1 MPASPLDPHAAT
13 AAELQE
19 RIGADRRGVPYLVFR
34 EPDGGQRIEA
44 LGERRHATVGR
55 APACDVCLSWD
66 TAVSGVH
73 AELERLADD
82 WAVVDDGLSRNGTF
96 VNGERLAG
104 RRRLADGDML
114 RLGDTVLAYRAPLHV
129 VQETAPATGAPAEV
143 ALSPAQR
150 RVLVALCRPLRDGG
164 AHASPASNRQIAD
177 ELVLSVEAVK
187 THLRVLFGKF
197 GVEELPHNRKRAR
210 LAELALQSGTIG
222 ARDLT
227 P

>member
-1 MPASPLDPHAAT
+1 VPASPLDPHAAT

-96 VNGERLAG
+96 VNGEP
-104 RRRLADGDML
+104 
-114 RLGDTVLAYRAPLHV
+114 APLHV

-164 AHASPASNRQIAD
+164 AHAAPASNRQIAD